1 MWFEHSHILRG
12 SSAVEREIHNLEASG
27 SIPLPATNLNAMEEG
42 YYYIKHGL
50 LFIVYINIETGM
62 SITTQEDSRWEDE
75 EKAKEHCRILNSKQ
89 WE

>member
-1 MWFEHSHILRG
+1 
-12 SSAVEREIHNLEASG
+12 
-27 SIPLPATNLNAMEEG
+27 MEEG